1 MRLFHFSEE
10 GSIARF
16 TPRPVAV
23 PSTRP
28 PGQKWLNG
36 PLVWAIDEA
45 HQPLYLFPRDCPRLL
60 VWPVAGTMEHDR
72 ERWRALCEREA
83 TRFVAF
89 IEEGWAERL
98 SAAYLYR
105 YELPAHRFESLADSG
120 MWVARHA
127 AEPVAVEQLD
137 DLRACLA
144 AAQVELRTVRSFSS
158 LAHLL
163 RTSLH
168 VSAIRM
174 RNAAAGADRALFC

>member
-1 MRLFHFSEE
+1 MAER
-10 GSIARF
+10 
-16 TPRPVAV
+16 
-23 PSTRP
+23 
-28 PGQKWLNG
+28 